1 MRPQAW
7 HLVLL
12 LVVVLLV
19 FGASRLPD
27 ITRNVGKSL
36 KIFKEEVKDLRD
48 DGDTVRDA
56 TTSTAA
62 PQPSADPV
70 PPTPP
75 TTLPPSDAAPPSQTS
90 APTHDVHP
98 PSGR

>member
-7 HLVLL
+7 QLIVL
-12 LVVVLLV
+12 LVVILLV

-36 KIFKEEVKDLRD
+36 KIFKQEVKELRD
-48 DGDTVRDA
+48 DGEAVSDA
-56 TTSTAA
+56 VQTDEQVTNTSTLDSET
-62 PQPSADPV
+62 PRGV
-70 PPTPP
+70 TPP
-75 TTLPPSDAAPPSQTS
+75 GGSTPVDGS
-90 APTHDVHP
+90 

>member
-7 HLVLL
+7 HIVLL

-36 KIFKEEVKDLRD
+36 KIFKEEVKDLRE

-56 TTSTAA
+56 ADTT
-62 PQPSADPV
+62 PQQPTTRTDPV
-70 PPTPP
+70 PPTELPP
-75 TTLPPSDAAPPSQTS
+75 TSVAPPHQGT
-90 APTHDVHP
+90 PTHDAQP